1 LNVGEFGEYLMAEKI
16 FYLVCAGPCVLLA
29 LLTIEFENKKALVY
43 TALSCLVLFHSIT
56 TFSRSAY
63 WKDTRT
69 YLVEALE
76 FAPDFYLDIYVP
88 GNQYAKSQEY
98 EKALVEFRRA
108 AYANPHLSLA
118 YNNIGNIYY
127 LSQDFDRA
135 IGAWQQPIKSDPD
148 SPAHLI

>member
-1 LNVGEFGEYLMAEKI
+1 MAEKI
-16 FYLVCAGPCVLLA
+16 FYLACAGFCVLLA
-29 LLTIEFENKKALVY
+29 LLTIEFENKKTLVY
-43 TALSCLVLFHSIT
+43 TYTALACLVLFHSIT
-56 TFSRSAY
+56 TFSPSAY

-76 FAPDFYLDIYVP
+76 FAPDFYLARYVP

-127 LSQDFDRA
+127 LVQDLDRA

-148 SPAHLI
+148 NPAHLI